1 MERQPWP
8 PTPDQLPDTLGLEG
22 KTANATSIVNG
33 RIINYSFTMT
43 DGTITYRTEGE
54 AGDTMES
61 ITPNDERY
69 GSYCRR
75 MLNILQRKAA
85 AYGGSGDWPG

>member
-1 MERQPWP
+1 
-8 PTPDQLPDTLGLEG
+8 
-22 KTANATSIVNG
+22 
-33 RIINYSFTMT
+33 MT